1 MILEKIKKIIAE
13 QIDVEEESI
22 TEDTSFEAL
31 GVDSLDLFEI
41 IISVEEAFDVQI
53 EDAEAIKTVGD
64 AVKFVEKNLKK

>member
-22 TEDTSFEAL
+22 TEDTSFQDL

-41 IISVEEAFDVQI
+41 IISVEEEFDVQI

>member
-13 QIDVEEESI
+13 QIDIEEESI

-64 AVKFVEKNLKK
+64 AVEFVEKNLKK